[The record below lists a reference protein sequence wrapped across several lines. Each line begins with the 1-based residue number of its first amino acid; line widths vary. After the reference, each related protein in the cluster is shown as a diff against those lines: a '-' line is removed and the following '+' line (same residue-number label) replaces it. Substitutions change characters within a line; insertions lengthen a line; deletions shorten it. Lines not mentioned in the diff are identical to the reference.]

1 MLDDYPWVDELWG
14 ASAHS
19 GQPGLF
25 VAVEGPH
32 GSGKSTTVDA
42 LVALLSARAADH
54 VATKEPTPTEL
65 GEFVRSASEWIRGPA
80 LAALIAADRWFH
92 LGTVI
97 IPALGRGTTV
107 ISDRYTPS
115 SLVLQTLD
123 CVPLAYI
130 VAVNRG
136 MPAPALTV
144 FLDCRVEILAE
155 RRSRRRGS
163 TRFERDGNI
172 AEEAALYQT
181 VARGVRRHSPD
192 QAMVFDSSAEA
203 PDQIAQAVIA
213 RLDTLGSGG
222 GPVG

>member
-1 MLDDYPWVDELWG
+1 MLDDYPWVNELWG
-14 ASAHS
+14 ASGHS
-19 GQPGLF
+19 GQPGIF

-42 LVALLSARAADH
+42 LVALITARATDH

-80 LAALIAADRWFH
+80 LAALIAADRWVH
-92 LGTVI
+92 LETVI
-97 IPALGRGTTV
+97 IPALGRGAMV
-107 ISDRYTPS
+107 VSDRYTPS

-144 FLDCRVEILAE
+144 FLDCPVEILAE
-155 RRSRRRGS
+155 RRSRRHGS

-172 AEEAALYQT
+172 AEEVALYQA
-181 VARGVRRHSPD
+181 VAGGVQRHSAH

-203 PDQIAQAVIA
+203 PDQIAQAVLA
-213 RLDTLGSGG
+213 HLDTLGPGG
-222 GPVG
+222 GTVG

>member
-1 MLDDYPWVDELWG
+1 MLDDYPWASELWG
-14 ASAHS
+14 ASSYS

-25 VAVEGPH
+25 IAVEGPH

-42 LVALLSARAADH
+42 LFALLAARATDH

-65 GEFVRSASEWIRGPA
+65 GEFVRLASEWIRGPA

-92 LGTVI
+92 LETSI
-97 IPALGRGTTV
+97 IPALTRGAIV

-115 SLVLQTLD
+115 SLVLQTMD
-123 CVPLAYI
+123 GVDLAYI

-144 FLDCRVEILAE
+144 FLDCPVEILAE

-163 TRFERDGNI
+163 TRFERDGSI
-172 AEEAALYQT
+172 IEEVALYQA
-181 VARGVRRHSPD
+181 VASELRRRSSR
-192 QAMVFDSSAEA
+192 QAMIFDSSAGS
-203 PDQIAQAVIA
+203 PHQIALDVMA
-213 RLDTLGSGG
+213 RVDSMGSNGG
-222 GPVG
+222 TVG

>member
-1 MLDDYPWVDELWG
+1 MLDDYPWVEELWG
-14 ASAHS
+14 ASSHS

-42 LVALLSARAADH
+42 VVALLAARATDH

-80 LAALIAADRWFH
+80 LAALIAADRWCH
-92 LGTVI
+92 VEATI
-97 IPALGRGTTV
+97 IPALGRGAMV

-123 CVPLAYI
+123 GVPLGYI

-144 FLDCRVEILAE
+144 FLDCPVEILAE

-163 TRFERDGNI
+163 TRFERDGDVV
-172 AEEAALYQT
+172 EEAALYRT
-181 VARGVRRHSPD
+181 VESGVRGHSPY

-203 PDQIAQAVIA
+203 PDQIAQAVLA
-213 RLDTLGSGG
+213 RLDTLGPGG
-222 GPVG
+222 GDIR